1 MAFENPISL
10 AYLLLFLTE
19 IFLSAP
25 LPHPHPLLPKAP
37 MPCTATQMCYLCS
50 RSEHSVRWGARWTP
64 PLALE
69 VRLGFIF
76 VGQASVQKHP
86 LQQPPGLRQV
96 PARQR
101 LFSSTGRAVRFQLN
115 RFGRVYFTFS
125 GYANITL
132 RAIWLEHTGPP
143 NHPVRIT
150 ERDWKSS
157 GFHIDHAQLMQHTST
172 IMLSPCGNDQV
183 PGDGL

>member
-25 LPHPHPLLPKAP
+25 LPPTPLTPQSPHALHGHPDVLLMLAVG
-37 MPCTATQMCYLCS
+37 TLCQVGS
-50 RSEHSVRWGARWTP
+50 PWTP

-172 IMLSPCGNDQV
+172 IMLLPRGNDQV